1 MRGATQLATNGF
13 AIRAALVTGTVMKHD
28 TTPRSIGTLDMPAR
42 CRSLRM
48 YLRLSSQDGSWDVG
62 GAEVNLAS
70 FLWAFRCLGDPVTP
84 TLSAIRKSSPSHR
97 RKKL

>member
-13 AIRAALVTGTVMKHD
+13 AIRGALVTGTVMKHD

-48 YLRLSSQDGSWDVG
+48 YLRLGFARRELGRWRRRSELGLVLVG
-62 GAEVNLAS
+62 EGKR
-70 FLWAFRCLGDPVTP
+70 LWP
-84 TLSAIRKSSPSHR
+84 
-97 RKKL
+97 